1 MYIVSF
7 IMMHLNHA
15 TCQPYSNN
23 LMNTDHSKDI
33 AKNIKRYSREAN
45 TPLENIKQK
54 RFRRMEL
61 HIELA
66 SVVQITDKPS

>member
-1 MYIVSF
+1 
-7 IMMHLNHA
+7 MHFNQV
-15 TCQPYSNN
+15 TCQPHSNN

-33 AKNIKRYSREAN
+33 KKHIKRYSREAN
-45 TPLENIKQK
+45 TPIENIKQK

-61 HIELA
+61 YIESA